1 MEDAPLFCN
10 GDCTWTGTA
19 CAEKAMQPAD
29 KDESS
34 GVSCGSHRAADCSQC
49 PQGHGDGWC
58 HGDCLWLHEACV
70 LATPEHRAA
79 AEKEHQKLQSIP
91 RLRSFQR
98 LGADCRPRWQLGSPG
113 GNGVFPCQ
121 EGHRKIFTSRDK
133 PRASLMA
140 NDLFVALLQKLRS
153 FPLDWRNDEVNAR
166 RLDALGKEVR
176 LSDLYAA
183 CPSLRKRVASHGGLG
198 RLWVASHQWAVDSEA
213 AEVQLPRATQNID
226 MSQETM
232 WLQLVADMRKFPLSW
247 NAHLHKDLRGALLGR
262 QLHLAQRF
270 ARSPGLRRRLDQEGG
285 LCSLCEK
292 VHKDSVQ
299 GQEAVEQTMPSQN
312 YSHVAMPRHTPY
324 TAGYGTM
331 GSATALPA
339 PSYGHFQSSGLI
351 SSIPSSYPSSSQENW
366 AQWTEHVPSTRLQQP
381 ISRMERV
388 TRSPPEPGLVTGDP
402 SASSSSMQQPPAH
415 VPDSLRWLDG
425 DPEWWRL

>member
-1 MEDAPLFCN
+1 ME
-10 GDCTWTGTA
+10 
-19 CAEKAMQPAD
+19 
-29 KDESS
+29 
-34 GVSCGSHRAADCSQC
+34 GS
-49 PQGHGDGWC
+49 
-58 HGDCLWLHEACV
+58 
-70 LATPEHRAA
+70 LAKA
-79 AEKEHQKLQSIP
+79 AEFSAGLAQRRGE
-91 RLRSFQR
+91 RSAF
-98 LGADCRPRWQLGSPG
+98 GRPWEG
-113 GNGVFPCQ
+113 GLC
-121 EGHRKIFTSRDK
+121 
-133 PRASLMA
+133 
-140 NDLFVALLQKLRS
+140 
-153 FPLDWRNDEVNAR
+153 
-166 RLDALGKEVR
+166 VR

-285 LCSLCEK
+285 LCSLWEK

-339 PSYGHFQSSGLI
+339 PSYGHFQSSGRI

-381 ISRMERV
+381 ISRMECV

-402 SASSSSMQQPPAH
+402 SASSSSMQQPPAACAARCISMPWLSPTPPRELRCH
-415 VPDSLRWLDG
+415 GHWVQATQGQRHRRRCCASLRRRIALMLCDWCG
-425 DPEWWRL
+425 NKEQKKRTSKTQ